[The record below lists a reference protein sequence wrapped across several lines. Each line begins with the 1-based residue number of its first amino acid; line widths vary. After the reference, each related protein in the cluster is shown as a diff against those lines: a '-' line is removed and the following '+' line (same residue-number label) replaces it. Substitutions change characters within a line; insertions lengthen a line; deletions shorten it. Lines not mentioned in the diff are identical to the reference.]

1 MKRAYTTFIKQI
13 QQIDWLAPLFIR
25 LYLVPVFAMAGIQK
39 AQHFAST
46 VTWFGNTDWGLG
58 MPFPALWVTLAIAAE
73 LGGAIC
79 LALGFATRLASIP
92 LMVTMMVA
100 AATVHL
106 KHGWL
111 AIAGSTGFFTTERT
125 LAAQERLTKIKSIV
139 KEHGNYDWLTEHGNI
154 VILNNGVEFAATY
167 FILCFALLILGG
179 GRYISLDF
187 YLKKLMHSKRA
198 I

>member
-25 LYLVPVFAMAGIQK
+25 LYLVPVFAMAVIQK
-39 AQHFAST
+39 AQHFDST